1 MKLENILRQVRI
13 LKHYEAFSKL
23 SEMTLEESTVVLM
36 NKKLNNMINF
46 RSKHSLIEDQQLLTD
61 TARNGFAI

>member
-1 MKLENILRQVRI
+1 VRT

-23 SEMTLEESTVVLM
+23 SVMTLEESTVVLM

-46 RSKHSLIEDQQLLTD
+46 RSKHSLTEDQQLLTD
-61 TARNGFAI
+61 TARKLIRDIK

>member
-1 MKLENILRQVRI
+1 MRQVRI
-13 LKHYEAFSKL
+13 LKHHEALKEL

-46 RSKHSLIEDQQLLTD
+46 RSKHSLTEDQQLLTD
-61 TARNGFAI
+61 TARKLIRDTK